1 MNQAYLTSNIVKLK
15 QYPCQSYVVQSI
27 FELQI
32 LMLHD
37 TLHSL
42 TCYDHATQMNELD
55 EMRVLGNGVC
65 YLVFILYIPNNML
78 RQRLFYIFDIIW

>member
-27 FELQI
+27 FESQI
-32 LMLHD
+32 LLLHD

-42 TCYDHATQMNELD
+42 TSYDHATQMNELA
-55 EMRVLGNGVC
+55 EMRVLGNRV
-65 YLVFILYIPNNML
+65 ILFSYC
-78 RQRLFYIFDIIW
+78 IFQTICRGKDYF

>member
-55 EMRVLGNGVC
+55 EMRVLGNRV
-65 YLVFILYIPNNML
+65 ILFSYC
-78 RQRLFYIFDIIW
+78 IFHQLIE